1 MVPGT
6 SNDQINYV
14 FWRCFALKN
23 TDYILFVPEMEQI
36 VKSAI
41 GFDIVL

>member
-1 MVPGT
+1 MVPDT

-14 FWRCFALKN
+14 FWRCFAFKN
-23 TDYILFVPEMEQI
+23 TDYILFVPEMEHI